1 MGIGGLGLWEL
12 VQIFLIV
19 ALLFLA
25 PIFAVVYFIRWQVG
39 RMRERQPAAGS
50 SPEEILRHRFAR
62 GEISEEELGEMVRA
76 LRDSSAL

>member
-12 VQIFLIV
+12 VLIFLVV
-19 ALLFLA
+19 AMLLA

-39 RMRERQPAAGS
+39 RSMRERQPTAGN
-50 SPEEILRHRFAR
+50 SPEEILRDRFAK
-62 GEISEEELGEMVRA
+62 GEITEEELGEMLRA